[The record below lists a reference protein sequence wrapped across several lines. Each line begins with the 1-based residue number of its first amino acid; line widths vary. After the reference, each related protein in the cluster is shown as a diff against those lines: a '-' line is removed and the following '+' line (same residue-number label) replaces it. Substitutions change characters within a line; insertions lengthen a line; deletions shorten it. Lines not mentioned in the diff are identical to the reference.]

1 MITAG
6 ALALVLSARK
16 NDGLSV
22 SQARALMMSTSV
34 QAPSTYQGSLADTVT
49 LQGAG
54 KKEQLLRLD
63 LTLSWKRL
71 IFFFCS
77 GGQV

>member
-1 MITAG
+1 MIRCFDSPTNPYRPTAAG
-6 ALALVLSARK
+6 ALALILSARK

-34 QAPSTYQGSLADTVT
+34 QAPSTYQGSSADTVT

-54 KKEQLLRLD
+54 ENSIFE
-63 LTLSWKRL
+63 TWL
-71 IFFFCS
+71 I
-77 GGQV
+77 